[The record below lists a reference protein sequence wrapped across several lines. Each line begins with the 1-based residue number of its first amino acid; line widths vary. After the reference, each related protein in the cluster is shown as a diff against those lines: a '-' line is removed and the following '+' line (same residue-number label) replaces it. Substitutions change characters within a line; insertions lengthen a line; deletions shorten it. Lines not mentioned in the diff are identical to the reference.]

1 MKGNGKA
8 ALLKMVSIDLS
19 LCFRYLVLEP
29 GFCKRIAVACPALHL
44 RIPDLGVT
52 RLPRRDPPH
61 LKISL
66 SSCAALQGGDLV
78 SIC

>member
-1 MKGNGKA
+1 MLMQMNCCR
-8 ALLKMVSIDLS
+8 V
-19 LCFRYLVLEP
+19 P
-29 GFCKRIAVACPALHL
+29 GPAPTY
-44 RIPDLGVT
+44 IQDLGVT

-66 SSCAALQGGDLV
+66 SSGAALLEGDLV